1 MRTPERKRRAR
12 WLLPAAII
20 GVAVIVTYGLV
31 ATKPPPPKKDTPVSE
46 PLVEVEPARPFAGEF
61 LLIAQGSVA
70 PRTQTTLVS
79 EVNGTVVD
87 VADQFNVG
95 GFFRKGDLLL
105 RIDPKDYQA
114 ALSRAQAQVAN
125 RQALLAQE
133 QARADQARK
142 DWDNLRRPGEPSE
155 LVLRVPYVAEAQ
167 ANLRSAQADLQQ
179 AQTNL
184 TRTTIRAPYD
194 GMLRE
199 KQVDVGRYVSTGTA
213 VALLYAVDRAEVR
226 LPLTEHDMSFVQLPA
241 PGADSDGTAL
251 TLSAE
256 VGGERLSWPARMVRS
271 ENVIDERSRVV
282 YAVAAVED
290 PYGVLGV
297 REGPPLPFGTF
308 VDAQIPA
315 SIGHQVVGVPR
326 HAVRGSN
333 QLMTVDADGRLR
345 LREIDVVRSDTQHA
359 FIDGGLEPGE
369 RVIVSTLEAPV
380 DGMAVRVRE
389 DADALAAA
397 PVPGAAPAD
406 PDVEPDMD
414 EEPEAARSGDG
425 GIEAVPAADDEPA
438 RSEPADA
445 GEE

>member
-1 MRTPERKRRAR
+1 
-12 WLLPAAII
+12 
-20 GVAVIVTYGLV
+20 
-31 ATKPPPPKKDTPVSE
+31 
-46 PLVEVEPARPFAGEF
+46 
-61 LLIAQGSVA
+61 
-70 PRTQTTLVS
+70 VS
-79 EVNGTVVD
+79 EVNGAVVE

-95 GFFRKGDLLL
+95 GFFRKGDLLM

-142 DWDNLRRPGEPSE
+142 DWDNLRRPGEPSD

-184 TRTTIRAPYD
+184 ARTAIRAPYD

-199 KQVDVGRYVSTGTA
+199 KRVDVGQYVGTGTA
-213 VALLYAVDRAEVR
+213 VALLFSIDTAEVR
-226 LPLTEHDMSFVQLPA
+226 LPLTEHDMSFVDLPA
-241 PGADSDGTAL
+241 PGADSVGTAL
-251 TLSAE
+251 TLSAD
-256 VGGERLSWPARMVRS
+256 VGGERVNWPARMVRS

-290 PYGVLGV
+290 PYGVLGI
-297 REGPPLPFGTF
+297 RQGPPLPFGTF

-333 QLMTVDADGRLR
+333 QLMTVDAEGRLR
-345 LREIDVVRSDTQHA
+345 LREIAVVRSDTQHA
-359 FIDGGLEPGE
+359 FIDGGIEPGE

-380 DGMAVRVRE
+380 DGMAVRVRD
-389 DADALAAA
+389 DAPVLAAA
-397 PVPGAAPAD
+397 AVPGNAQADAEVGLADDAEPAPG
-406 PDVEPDMD
+406 
-414 EEPEAARSGDG
+414 RSGDG
-425 GIEAVPAADDEPA
+425 DIESD
-438 RSEPADA
+438 ADA
-445 GEE
+445 GRDPAAADGDAADED